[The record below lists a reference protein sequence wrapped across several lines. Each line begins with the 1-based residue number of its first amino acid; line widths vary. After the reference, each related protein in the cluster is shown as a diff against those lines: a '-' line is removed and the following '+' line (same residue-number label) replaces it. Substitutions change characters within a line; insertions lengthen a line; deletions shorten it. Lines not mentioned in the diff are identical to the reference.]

1 MKKLLAAVTI
11 ATWLI
16 AHRYSK
22 PLRLVSESMAE
33 IGKGRFDYRI
43 AENRTDEFGELY
55 RAFDAMAESLGKI
68 GYACDIALSG
78 KAAVERMDKGGYEIV
93 VTDLVMPGG
102 AGGLEVDVVLCLG
115 FLYHTLRYN
124 ELWHGIRQTGA
135 QHLVL
140 DTQAHGMFVQVG
152 SLPIPLD
159 DGRFA
164 NRSVLFGP
172 DGTQRATYD
181 KIHLFD
187 ADIAGLNAYRESA
200 TYKGGEQA
208 VTAPLGQFT
217 LGFSICYDMRFPRL
231 YNALANG
238 GANLIAVP
246 AAFTVPTG
254 QAHWHV
260 LLRARAIETGSFVIA
275 AAQGGS
281 HPNGRSTYG
290 HSLIID
296 PWGKVIAELDHDR
309 PGVLVADI
317 DPAAVTEARGR
328 VPALANAR
336 DFAAPALQR

>member
-1 MKKLLAAVTI
+1 MKIAAIQMCSGLDPEANLAALKPLLAEAAAAGAAYALTPEVTMIFPENRDQLKSVAAPFEDHPQLAAV
-11 ATWLI
+11 
-16 AHRYSK
+16 
-22 PLRLVSESMAE
+22 
-33 IGKGRFDYRI
+33 GKL
-43 AENRTDEFGELY
+43 A
-55 RAFDAMAESLGKI
+55 K
-68 GYACDIALSG
+68 
-78 KAAVERMDKGGYEIV
+78 
-93 VTDLVMPGG
+93 
-102 AGGLEVDVVLCLG
+102 
-115 FLYHTLRYN
+115 
-124 ELWHGIRQTGA
+124 
-135 QHLVL
+135 
-140 DTQAHGMFVQVG
+140 AHGMFVQIG

-200 TYKGGEQA
+200 TYRGGEQA

-260 LLRARAIETGSFVIA
+260 LLRARAIETGSYVIA